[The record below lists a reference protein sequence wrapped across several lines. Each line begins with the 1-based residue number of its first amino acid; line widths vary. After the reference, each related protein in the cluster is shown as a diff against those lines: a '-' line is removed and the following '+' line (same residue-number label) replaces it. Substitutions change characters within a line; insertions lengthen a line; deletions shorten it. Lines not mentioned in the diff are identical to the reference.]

1 MDQAP
6 IMLEGGESMIC
17 LVTRIKVAKL
27 STLIW
32 IIIVFFRM
40 RRRARNVLGL
50 LETSIFVSNRHTV
63 FLISLWKNVPA
74 MARFATAVRELHPH
88 AVRKMR
94 EVGAEV
100 WSGHFELRG
109 TTPSSK
115 PWANIPLYPEVW

>member
-1 MDQAP
+1 M
-6 IMLEGGESMIC
+6 MLEGGESMIC

-32 IIIVFFRM
+32 IVIVFFRL
-40 RRRARNVLGL
+40 RRRAKNVLGL
-50 LETSIFVSNRHTV
+50 LEASIFVSDRHTV

-74 MARFATAVRELHPH
+74 MSRFATAVRELHPH

-115 PWANIPLYPEVW
+115 PWANIPSYPDVW

>member
-1 MDQAP
+1 M
-6 IMLEGGESMIC
+6 MLEGGESMIC

-32 IIIVFFRM
+32 IVIAFFRM

-50 LETSIFVSNRHTV
+50 LQMSISVSDRHTV
-63 FLISLWKNVPA
+63 FLISLWKDVPA
-74 MARFATAVRELHPH
+74 MARFASAVGALHPY

-94 EVGAEV
+94 QVGAEV

-109 TTPSSK
+109 TSSSSK
-115 PWANIPLYPEVW
+115 PW